1 MDFLA
6 GAWGQP
12 GVQDYA
18 RTLISQQ
25 TSSWG
30 APGDALAPFLQLVA
44 PSSAPAPLARPS
56 LDPGMQ
62 TSTGVANVAK
72 KDGQS
77 LSGWVRTALT
87 TKHTR
92 MGAAE
97 YNADGSCWRAAR
109 QKP

>member
-25 TSSWG
+25 ASSWG
-30 APGDALAPFLQLVA
+30 APGDVLAPFLQLVQ
-44 PSSAPAPLARPS
+44 PSSAPAPLANPA
-56 LDPGMQ
+56 LDPGKQ

-72 KDGQS
+72 QDGQAAP
-77 LSGWVRTALT
+77 GFFAQNG
-87 TKHTR
+87 R
-92 MGAAE
+92 MIAIVGGIVAAVVIVFTLL
-97 YNADGSCWRAAR
+97 RKR
-109 QKP
+109 